1 MEYGSMQ
8 SFAAIGSAALRST
21 LAAALLAASIPVAQ
35 ANWFLKMTRD
45 AGEAGSKTSK
55 FGVAVLDTAAA
66 HIKALPPTAK
76 GAALAAHAT
85 PEGHW
90 KFVNRDGEL
99 FTAGTPDELKR
110 AVPMLL
116 PDKVSDSNLTIYLTE
131 DTVFGEHEILNTLP
145 AGATLHVMVGKDSFP
160 LVRRVGSA
168 RDTHFAEVR
177 PNLIVELSDQ
187 KLFNEAIAQLERPLN
202 RSSIRILSLEPGG
215 PQTLSSTPRLE
226 AGTKK
231 ALVDTIDPANLDD
244 ALYSVRGE
252 TVLVTGRVEDNLLFF
267 RPESEPEQ
275 SLKVLNL
282 MRAAENADVNLVIL
296 HSQAP
301 RQPGARN
308 WLWQRISVDGLDA
321 AVKRA
326 TFGDFLDG
334 LAASRGRFT
343 VTAAREGSGRVIV
356 RATPAGS
363 AARPI
368 TSVVGE
374 WLSVATS
381 QITGNVIVDAVD
393 VHARDEAR
401 QRELDSRIIPWI
413 PWGYQAAYLGGLL
426 AGLIG
431 WPVARDWWRRMWPAE
446 QREEYRG
453 VAGYW
458 AAQAVR
464 FLVYLLIFLPIVGV
478 PALIFSVLQYI
489 WWILMLPLRLL
500 RKHTSSVQPKA
511 G

>member
-1 MEYGSMQ
+1 MQ
-8 SFAAIGSAALRST
+8 SFAILGSAALRSAF
-21 LAAALLAASIPVAQ
+21 AAALLAASIPVAQ
-35 ANWFLKMTRD
+35 ANWFLKIARE
-45 AGEAGSKTSK
+45 AGEAGTKTAKS
-55 FGVAVLDTAAA
+55 GVAVLDSAAA
-66 HIKALPPTAK
+66 HIKALPLTGK

-90 KFVNRDGEL
+90 KFVNRDGEV

-116 PDKVSDSNLTIYLTE
+116 PEKAGDTKLTIYLTE
-131 DTVFGEHEILNTLP
+131 DTVFDERAILKTLP
-145 AGATLHVMVGKDSFP
+145 ADATLHVMVGKDSFP
-160 LVRRVGSA
+160 LVRRAGSA
-168 RDTHFAEVR
+168 GDTLFAEVR

-202 RSSIRILSLEPGG
+202 RSNIRTLSLKPGG
-215 PQTLSSTPRLE
+215 PQTLSSAPRLE
-226 AGTKK
+226 PGTKN
-231 ALVDTIDPANLDD
+231 ALVDAIDPANLDD
-244 ALYSVRGE
+244 ALYSVRGQ

-267 RPESEPEQ
+267 RPESGPEQ
-275 SLKVLNL
+275 TLKVLDL
-282 MRAAENADVNLVIL
+282 IRDAKNADVNLVIL
-296 HSQAP
+296 RSQAP
-301 RQPGARN
+301 RQPGGRN

-326 TFGDFLDG
+326 TLGDFLDG
-334 LAASRGRFT
+334 LAASRGQFT

-356 RATPAGS
+356 RATPAG
-363 AARPI
+363 AAAQPI
-368 TSVVGE
+368 TGVVGE

-393 VHARDEAR
+393 VHGRDEAR
-401 QRELDSRIIPWI
+401 QKELDRRIIPWL
-413 PWGYQAAYLGGLL
+413 PWGYQAAYLCGLL

-431 WPVARDWWRRMWPAE
+431 WPVTRDWWRRMWPAE

-453 VAGYW
+453 VAGYR
-458 AAQAVR
+458 AAQTVR
-464 FLVYLLIFLPIVGV
+464 FLAYLFVFLPIFGV
-478 PALIFSVLQYI
+478 PALIFSMLRYV

-500 RKHTSSVQPKA
+500 RKHTSDVQPKA